1 MKLHIFGLMALAV
14 AGLTSC
20 EADKDPV
27 LQEPTEFKVNTPP
40 FVNQLYDLSPDGV
53 MEITCSQ
60 PNYGLALA
68 PTYTA
73 EVSIFPDFGESLPAP
88 APDDEDAIP
97 YSVLITTNNPNS
109 AVMEIPENAIA
120 VAICEMRGITEEAQY
135 TDEGPRP
142 LYVRVIAQVAD
153 QLSTRIVSDP
163 ITFPKV
169 QGYFASNVA
178 ALDVLYTPGNSNG
191 WSHDNSQ
198 QLVSYE
204 EGKYRGFVYING
216 IFKFTDAPNWD
227 GTNYGNSGTDGVL
240 STDGGAGNL
249 ELPAEGE
256 GLYFAD
262 VNTNDLTYTLTY
274 ISAVNIP
281 GGFNGW
287 NINSTMTSTDYLHWT
302 VVADLQGGEFKFAFN
317 NSWDLSYGGAA
328 DDLQYNG
335 PNCKAPEGTYLV
347 TLDLTSVP
355 YTYTLT
361 AQ

>member
-73 EVSIFPDFGESLPAP
+73 EVSIYPDFGESLPAP
-88 APDDEDAIP
+88 APDDEDAIS
-97 YSVLITTNNPNS
+97 YSVLIATNNPYS

-163 ITFPKV
+163 ITFPQV

-198 QLVSYE
+198 QARKL
-204 EGKYRGFVYING
+204 
-216 IFKFTDAPNWD
+216 
-227 GTNYGNSGTDGVL
+227 
-240 STDGGAGNL
+240 
-249 ELPAEGE
+249 
-256 GLYFAD
+256 
-262 VNTNDLTYTLTY
+262 
-274 ISAVNIP
+274 
-281 GGFNGW
+281 
-287 NINSTMTSTDYLHWT
+287 
-302 VVADLQGGEFKFAFN
+302 
-317 NSWDLSYGGAA
+317 
-328 DDLQYNG
+328 
-335 PNCKAPEGTYLV
+335 
-347 TLDLTSVP
+347 
-355 YTYTLT
+355 
-361 AQ
+361 

>member
-73 EVSIFPDFGESLPAP
+73 EVSIYPDFGESLPAP
-88 APDDEDAIP
+88 APDKEDAIP
-97 YSVLITTNNPNS
+97 YSVLIATNNPYS
-109 AVMEIPENAIA
+109 AVMEIPEDAIA

-163 ITFPKV
+163 ITFPQV

-198 QLVSYE
+198 QLASYE

-216 IFKFTDAPNWD
+216 EFKFTSAPNWD
-227 GTNYGNSGTDGVL
+227 GVNYGSTGVEGEL
-240 STDGGAGNL
+240 SDDGGAGNL
-249 ELPAEGE
+249 ALPAQGE
-256 GLYFAD
+256 GLYYAQ

-287 NINSTMTSTDYLHWT
+287 DINSTMTSADYLHWT
-302 VVADLQGGEFKFAFN
+302 TVADLQGGEFKFAFN

>member
-73 EVSIFPDFGESLPAP
+73 EVSIYPDFGASLPAP
-88 APDDEDAIP
+88 DPEKEDAIP
-97 YSVLITTNNPNS
+97 YSVLVPANNPYS
-109 AVMEIPENAIA
+109 AVMELPENAIA

-142 LYVRVIAQVAD
+142 LYIRVIAQVAD
-153 QLSTRIVSDP
+153 QLSTRIVSEP
-163 ITFPKV
+163 ITFPQV

-178 ALDVLYTPGNSNG
+178 VLDVLYTPGNSNG

-198 QLVSYE
+198 QLASYE

-216 IFKFTDAPNWD
+216 DFKFTSAPNWD
-227 GTNYGNSGTDGVL
+227 GVNYGSTGVDGEL
-240 STDGGAGNL
+240 SDDGGAGNL
-249 ELPAEGE
+249 TLPAEGE
-256 GLYFAD
+256 GLYYAE
-262 VNTNDLTYTLTY
+262 VNTNDLSYTLTY

-287 NINSTMTSTDYLHWT
+287 NVNTKMTSTDYLHWT
-302 VVADLQGGEFKFAFN
+302 IKADLNGEEFKFAFN
-317 NSWDLSYGGAA
+317 NSWDLNLGGAIDA
-328 DDLQYNG
+328 LEFGGGNMVG
-335 PNCKAPEGTYLV
+335 ESGEVTV
-347 TLDLTSVP
+347 TLDLSKLP
-355 YTYTLT
+355 YTATFE
-361 AQ
+361 

>member
-40 FVNQLYDLSPDGV
+40 FVNQLYDLSPEGV

-73 EVSIFPDFGESLPAP
+73 EVSIYPDFGESLPAP

-97 YSVLITTNNPNS
+97 YSVLIATNNPYS

-120 VAICEMRGITEEAQY
+120 VAICEMRGITEEAPS

-153 QLSTRIVSDP
+153 QLSTRIVSEP
-163 ITFPKV
+163 ITFPQV

-198 QLVSYE
+198 QLASYE

-216 IFKFTDAPNWD
+216 EFKFTSAPNWD
-227 GTNYGNSGTDGVL
+227 GVNYGSTGVEGEL
-240 STDGGAGNL
+240 SDDGGAGNL
-249 ELPAEGE
+249 TLPAQGE
-256 GLYFAD
+256 GLYYAQ

-287 NINSTMTSTDYLHWT
+287 DITSTMTSTDYLHWT
-302 VVADLQGGEFKFAFN
+302 ITTDLNGEEFKFAFN
-317 NSWDLSYGGAA
+317 NSWDLNLGGAIDA
-328 DDLQYNG
+328 LEFGGGNMVG
-335 PNCKAPEGTYLV
+335 ESGEVTV
-347 TLDLTSVP
+347 TLDLSKLP
-355 YTYTLT
+355 YTATFE
-361 AQ
+361 